1 MTNIS
6 IQVMHELD
14 GLFMVQHRL
23 KRIKKI
29 ICSKIPKEYEI
40 SITETPFDGDSYVV
54 LELPEKYIKKIY
66 RALRWRYQF
75 VSLIKEEIGY
85 ILIVDADY
93 KAYF

>member
-1 MTNIS
+1 MTNIC
-6 IQVMHELD
+6 IQVTHALD

-29 ICSKIPKEYEI
+29 VYSKIPKEYEI
-40 SITETPFDGDSYVV
+40 SVKATPFEDDSYIV
-54 LELPEKYIKKIY
+54 LELPEKYIKKLY

-93 KAYF
+93 GAYF